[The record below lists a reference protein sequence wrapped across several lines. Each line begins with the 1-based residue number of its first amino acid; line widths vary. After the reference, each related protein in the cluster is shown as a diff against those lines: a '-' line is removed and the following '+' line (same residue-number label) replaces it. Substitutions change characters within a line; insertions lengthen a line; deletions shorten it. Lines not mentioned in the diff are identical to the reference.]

1 MKLTA
6 MAALRGKSR
15 TVFAVAFLVVLF
27 VVFLSIHPRGVSP
40 EVITT
45 WANQGVGLAFVAVG
59 QTIVVLTGGIDISI
73 GATMAFSNC
82 LASSLLSGDALD
94 VAIGVVLVIAAGAL
108 CGVINGVVIVYGRMQ
123 PIVATLGTGAIYT
136 GVALLVRPEPGGEI
150 PSALSDLAT
159 GPIGGVIPASLLL
172 LAGCVLL
179 IWEPVRRTLTG
190 RSLYAA
196 GSAEYAAYMSGL
208 PVARAKLVGY
218 ALSGVFGA
226 LGGLFLSFQ
235 TLSGDATIGMPYTLN
250 SVAAVVLGGTALTG
264 GAGSV
269 AGSIAGA
276 FILRTIG
283 SLMFFAGIPPLAQPL
298 FDGLV
303 LIGVVTLGALGVIR
317 TRSRI
322 EVMQ

>member
-6 MAALRGKSR
+6 VAALRGKAR
-15 TVFAVAFLVVLF
+15 TVFAVAFLVILLS
-27 VVFLSIHPRGVSP
+27 VFLSIHPRGVSP
-40 EVITT
+40 EVVTT
-45 WANQGVGLAFVAVG
+45 WANQGVGLAFVALG

-73 GATMAFSNC
+73 GATMALSNC
-82 LASSLLSGDALD
+82 LASTLLNGDALHLA
-94 VAIGVVLVIAAGAL
+94 VGVVLVLASGAL
-108 CGVINGVVIVYGRMQ
+108 CGLINGAAIVYGRMQ

-150 PSALSDLAT
+150 AASLSDLAT
-159 GPIGGVIPASLLL
+159 GAIGGVIPASLLL
-172 LAGCVLL
+172 LAGSVLL
-179 IWEPVRRTLTG
+179 VWEPVRRGLIG

-196 GSAEYAAYMSGL
+196 GSAENAAYMSGL
-208 PVARAKLVGY
+208 PVARAKLFGY

-226 LGGLFLSFQ
+226 LAGLFVSFQ
-235 TLSGDATIGMPYTLN
+235 TLSGDASIGMPYTLN

-269 AGSIAGA
+269 MGSIAGA

-317 TRSRI
+317 TRTRI